1 MKGRGGPE
9 NANCSYRGVRQRV
22 WGKWVAEI
30 REPNRGDR
38 LWLGTFDTAREAAL
52 AYDHAAR
59 ILYGPYARLN
69 LPELTEY
76 STIPSPSVPKV
87 GSVSSVTSSS
97 SLVTSGSCTH
107 VSGDEDTGVS
117 KRIKL
122 SPVEE
127 RDDFSSG
134 TVFQSENA
142 IGKHLFPLHD
152 CGLQALPV
160 QSLPDPPLREPN
172 CEACIGNGNVP
183 QELAVESD
191 ILLPIPDVCSE
202 SFISVEDEQKSIPLD
217 FGISFPTSP
226 FEDKPVAEDEQKNF
240 SLEFGL
246 SLPVLP
252 FDDILVTHLITSDD
266 LQEREYFDPDE
277 FLSLLGQEETTNS
290 QGTCQPPT
298 YFSYE

>member
-1 MKGRGGPE
+1 MKIAE
-9 NANCSYRGVRQRV
+9 KRQS
-22 WGKWVAEI
+22 
-30 REPNRGDR
+30 
-38 LWLGTFDTAREAAL
+38 EAAL

-76 STIPSPSVPKV
+76 STIPSPSVQKV

-142 IGKHLFPLHD
+142 
-152 CGLQALPV
+152 
-160 QSLPDPPLREPN
+160 
-172 CEACIGNGNVP
+172 IGNGNVP

-226 FEDKPVAEDEQKNF
+226 FEDKPVAEDEQKNS
-240 SLEFGL
+240 SLKFGL